1 MIYDVIV
8 IGGGASG
15 MMSAGTAS
23 LLGLKTLLIEKN
35 ERLGKKLLITG
46 KGRCNITNSGDTN
59 SFISSYGKNGRF
71 LYRALSEFSNEHLIN
86 FFHHLG
92 VKTKLER
99 GGRIFPLSDK
109 SQDIVSALKKYL
121 HENQCE
127 ISLNSSVGTITKDGD
142 IFKIKVYP
150 VRDLPS
156 RRAGNGRF
164 TNKDGS
170 FTLSANYMTPNCRQ
184 EPAAFSNGASN
195 NIFESKKVIIAT
207 GGCSYPLTGSTGD
220 GYSFAKEFG
229 HSITEITPALV
240 PLETKESFV
249 KKLQGLSLKNVLVK
263 AFSEKKEI
271 SSEFGEML
279 FTHFGISGP
288 VILTLSGTIVEE
300 LKKGRKVHIS
310 INFKPALS
318 REILTKRLL
327 REFESSS
334 NKHLYNVLKS
344 LLPEKLAELF
354 IDLCEIPE
362 KKPVHQITR
371 EERERIQNLLTDFR
385 LEITKARGFDE
396 AIITRG
402 GISLNEI
409 NPYTMESKKVKGLFF
424 CGEIIDIDGI
434 TGGYNLQEAFSTGY
448 LAAKGASKS

>member
-23 LLGLKTLLIEKN
+23 SLGSKTLLIEKN

-59 SFISSYGKNGRF
+59 SFIASFGKNGRF
-71 LYRALSEFSNEHLIN
+71 LYRALSEFSNENLIN

-109 SQDIVSALKKYL
+109 SQDIVNALKKYL
-121 HENQCE
+121 DENKCE
-127 ISLNSSVGTITKDGD
+127 ILFKSSVGNIIKEGDFFKTKL
-142 IFKIKVYP
+142 K
-150 VRDLPS
+150 
-156 RRAGNGRF
+156 
-164 TNKDGS
+164 
-170 FTLSANYMTPNCRQ
+170 
-184 EPAAFSNGASN
+184 SN
-195 NIFESKKVIIAT
+195 NIFQSKKVIIAT
-207 GGCSYPLTGSTGD
+207 GGCSYPLTGSTGE

-229 HSITEITPALV
+229 HSITETTPALV

-249 KKLQGLSLKNVLVK
+249 KKLQGLSLKNVSVK
-263 AFSEKKEI
+263 ALSDEKEI

-279 FTHFGISGP
+279 FTHFGVSGP
-288 VILTLSGTIVEE
+288 VILTLSGDIVQE
-300 LKKGRKVHIS
+300 LKKDRKVHIS

-318 REILTKRLL
+318 REILTKRIL

-362 KKPVHQITR
+362 NKPVHQIKR
-371 EERERIQNLLTDFR
+371 EERERVQDLLTDFR
-385 LEITKARGFDE
+385 LEVTKPRGFDE